1 MGAMASMSLF
11 VGGAAG
17 LYTLAMILMKL
28 WTGHAGPAL
37 ALGIAF
43 AFALGAFLE
52 TAALRDG
59 RLGLVYCL
67 ILGVESVLVVGCAH
81 WLFGEV
87 FTAREWIGGALVIAG
102 VAVVSS

>member
-1 MGAMASMSLF
+1 MAGFGGMAML

-17 LYTLAMILMKL
+17 FYTLAMILKTL

-37 ALGIAF
+37 AIGIAG
-43 AFALGAFLE
+43 AIALGALLE
-52 TAALRDG
+52 TAALLDG

-67 ILGVESVLVVGCAH
+67 ILGIESVLVVGCAH
-81 WLFGEV
+81 WLFGEA
-87 FTAREWIGGALVIAG
+87 FSTREWIGGALVIAG

>member
-1 MGAMASMSLF
+1 
-11 VGGAAG
+11 
-17 LYTLAMILMKL
+17 LMKL

-37 ALGIAF
+37 AIGIAL
-43 AFALGAFLE
+43 AFALGALLE

-67 ILGVESVLVVGCAH
+67 ILGVESVMVVGCAH
-81 WLFGEV
+81 WLFGET
-87 FTAREWIGGALVIAG
+87 FSTREWIGGALVIAG